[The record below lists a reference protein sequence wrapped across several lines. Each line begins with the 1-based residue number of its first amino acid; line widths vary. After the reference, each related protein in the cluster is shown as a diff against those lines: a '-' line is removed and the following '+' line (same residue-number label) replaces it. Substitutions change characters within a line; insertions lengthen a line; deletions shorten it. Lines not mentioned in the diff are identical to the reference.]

1 MILGNDD
8 RKLTMIERTYDEIS
22 VDSLFETI
30 MSIEDKEKAEETL
43 RKLGEY
49 ELLGI
54 YQMINGTQEDE
65 ISENDGNKYKAFGLP
80 DNMSIGIEI
89 EAEGE
94 NSRLL
99 PECIGDWLIDDEC
112 TLGKTGI
119 ECTSPKLYDTS
130 FDIAEVYKVTS
141 GLQRLGLRATEKCG
155 GHIHIGADY
164 IESEEGFRELLELW
178 GNAEEV
184 YFLISNKPGE
194 LPRED
199 VTKYAEPIS
208 KYLEGAELEDGPR
221 DEFVEDAKEYLRNS
235 RDRSLNL
242 MNVNNGK
249 NTIEFRLS
257 NGTVDGNTWVENV
270 RLYGRTV
277 QIAQSLGKIV
287 EKLEAGEELT
297 EEEKRRYA
305 LKEMLK
311 SHKSLDEKMDILMQ
325 ILFSEEERKVYY
337 ERYNTNKKL
346 DRKEYRVARLSFGKV
361 DFKKVYDGVEIPEGI
376 ISQMQEEEMQET
388 EQR

>member
-1 MILGNDD
+1 MSQEND
-8 RKLTMIERTYDEIS
+8 ERRLKMLEEMQDEI
-22 VDSLFETI
+22 DTASLFEMI
-30 MSIEDKEKAEETL
+30 MSIRNNEKAEEIL

-54 YQMINGTQEDE
+54 YQMINGTGKDE
-65 ISENDGNKYKAFGLP
+65 VAENIGNKYQSFGLP

-89 EAEGE
+89 EVEGE
-94 NSRLL
+94 NTRLL
-99 PECIGDWLIDDEC
+99 PKNIGDWYVDEEY
-112 TLGKTGI
+112 TLGTTGI
-119 ECTSPKLYDTS
+119 ECTSPKLYDNS
-130 FDIAEVYKVTS
+130 LDVAEVYKITL
-141 GLQRLGLRATEKCG
+141 GMQRLGLKVTDKCG
-155 GHIHIGADY
+155 GHIHIGANY

-184 YFLISNKPGE
+184 YFLISNRAGE
-194 LPRED
+194 LPRKDTAE
-199 VTKYAEPIS
+199 YAEPIS
-208 KYLEGAELEDGPR
+208 KYLENAKVKGTTG

-257 NGTVDGNTWVENV
+257 NGTIDGNTWVENV

-277 QIAQSLGKIV
+277 QLAQVLGEIS

-297 EEEKRRYA
+297 EDEKRKYT

-311 SHKSLDEKMDILMQ
+311 DHRPLDEKMDILMQ
-325 ILFSEEERKVYY
+325 ILFSKEESEVYY
-337 ERYNTNKKL
+337 ERYNANRKL
-346 DRKEYRVARLSFGKV
+346 DKKEYRVSSFRFGKV
-361 DFKKVYDGVEIPEGI
+361 DFKKVYDGVKIPEGI
-376 ISQMQEEEMQET
+376 VSDMKENGMRESH
-388 EQR
+388 QR